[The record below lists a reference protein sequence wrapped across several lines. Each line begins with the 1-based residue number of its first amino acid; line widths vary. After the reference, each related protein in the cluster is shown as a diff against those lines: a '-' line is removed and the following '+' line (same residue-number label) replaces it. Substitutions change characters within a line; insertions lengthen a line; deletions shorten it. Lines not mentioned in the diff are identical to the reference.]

1 MDYYTLLTIVYP
13 LLEHDMQFSIW
24 FSSEKECWSVLINNG
39 TLYDQINAEMGYC
52 DVSEV
57 ASHVVRPKI
66 RPWQEK

>member
-39 TLYDQINAEMGYC
+39 TLYDQINAEEGYC

-66 RPWQEK
+66 RPW

>member
-1 MDYYTLLTIVYP
+1 MEYWTLLTIGYNVLDNMMYV
-13 LLEHDMQFSIW
+13 SIW
-24 FSSEKECWSVLINNG
+24 FQNEKDCWSVLMNSG

-66 RPWQEK
+66 RPW